1 MAFRKKSEIKRIG
14 EIVYRSFES
23 LGEMHKI
30 NKFEIIP
37 KWFCSASGITISY
50 YNMLHIYPTPCA
62 CTCCLS
68 YKTPYEYSNFFNKV
82 AGLQLATLQKKGTHR
97 NCFGYWLLKWIGKRE
112 KKINYKLWR
121 HEHNILFPSDKRQK
135 PTNCMHIIG
144 TKYFWSMLSFYQ
156 LAKLINKNQWANKC
170 N

>member
-1 MAFRKKSEIKRIG
+1 MK
-14 EIVYRSFES
+14 IVHISFES

-62 CTCCLS
+62 CTCCLL
-68 YKTPYEYSNFFNKV
+68 YTTPYEYSNFFNKV

-97 NCFGYWLLKWIGKRE
+97 NCFGFWLLKWIGKSEKRE
-112 KKINYKLWR
+112 IMNYDAM
-121 HEHNILFPSDKRQK
+121 NIIFYFRQIK
-135 PTNCMHIIG
+135 DRNQPTAC
-144 TKYFWSMLSFYQ
+144 TL
-156 LAKLINKNQWANKC
+156 
-170 N
+170 

>member
-1 MAFRKKSEIKRIG
+1 MAFRKKSEIKRIVK
-14 EIVYRSFES
+14 IVHRSFES

-62 CTCCLS
+62 CTCCQS
-68 YKTPYEYSNFFNKV
+68 YTTPYEYANFFNKV

-97 NCFGYWLLKWIGKRE
+97 NCFGYWLLKWIGKSEKRE
-112 KKINYKLWR
+112 IMNYDALNMIFSIPIIMNVQKSRKNAKKYWQTQNTL
-121 HEHNILFPSDKRQK
+121 
-135 PTNCMHIIG
+135 
-144 TKYFWSMLSFYQ
+144 
-156 LAKLINKNQWANKC
+156 LIYG
-170 N
+170 